1 MTQKGIL
8 LLILVFVFSAAG
20 AQTLIPSRSVN
31 WSLAGHKGPYV
42 EPDTTI
48 DFITAGGINDGA
60 TPNDSILAA
69 LLTTSGTHPA
79 IIYFP
84 KGNYLFTK
92 RINITK
98 SVILRGCSSDSTTF
112 SFNCPTESDLIYIYG
127 NSTGVVTQIL
137 STVSKDSLRL
147 QVSDASLFSK
157 GDIIHLSENDS
168 VLITSSWALNTTG
181 QLIRI
186 DTIINNDVWL
196 ESPVRRDFY
205 PSRNAKITRLNPVQ
219 NVGIE
224 NIKILPSNATVA
236 QTSNITFQFAYN
248 CWIKCIQSINCN
260 YAHIEARTSSNIVIT
275 GSYFQDAF
283 SYGDGGKAYGIMI
296 HSTSGECLIME
307 NIFKHLRHS
316 MIVQSGANGNV
327 FAYNYSREPYWTDVS
342 LPSNSAGD
350 MVLHGNYPYANLFE
364 GNIGQN
370 IVIDDSHGKN
380 GMYNTFF
387 RNRAEL
393 YGIFMNNNPATDY
406 VNFIGNEVPNTG
418 FLLGNY
424 SLFGSNHFQ
433 YGNNVRG
440 TITPT
445 GTTTLPE
452 ASLFLTSMPSY
463 YINNSHWPPVG
474 IPNSLNA
481 YKNEAQNRY
490 IAGQLNDCN
499 VDEIIVSI
507 SENESTQTLIIY
519 PNPATHSVRIETSAN
534 DQIEKIML
542 FSPTGKELSSCVTN
556 YIINI
561 SLLDNGIYFI
571 MIRFKNGQSV
581 MKKIVK
587 IS

>member
-1 MTQKGIL
+1 MNHKGML
-8 LLILVFVFSAAG
+8 LLILIFTFSAAS
-20 AQTLIPSRSVN
+20 AQTLSPSRSVN

-48 DFITAGGINDGA
+48 DFITAGGVNDGT
-60 TPNDSILAA
+60 TPNDSILASI
-69 LLTTSGTHPA
+69 LTTSGTHPA

-92 RINITK
+92 RININK
-98 SVILRGCSSDSTTF
+98 SVVLRGCSSDSTTF
-112 SFNCPTESDLIYIYG
+112 TFNFPFESDLIYIYG
-127 NSTGVVTQIL
+127 NATGVVTQIL
-137 STVSKDSLRL
+137 NNVVKDSLRL
-147 QVSDASLFSK
+147 RVSDASSFNK
-157 GDIIHLSENDS
+157 GDIVQLSENDS

-181 QLIRI
+181 QIIRI
-186 DTIINNDVWL
+186 DTIINNDIWL

-205 PSRNAKITRLNPVQ
+205 TARNAKITRLDPVQ

-224 NIKILPSNATVA
+224 SIKILPSNATVA
-236 QTSNITFQFAYN
+236 QTSNIAFQYAYN
-248 CWIKCIQSINCN
+248 CWIKCIKSINCN

-283 SYGDGGKAYGIMI
+283 SYGDGGKGYGIMI

-380 GMYNTFF
+380 GRYNTFF

-406 VNFIGNEVPNTG
+406 MNFIGNEVPNTG

-424 SLFGSNHFQ
+424 TLFGSNHFQ

-440 TITPT
+440 TITPA
-445 GTTTLPE
+445 GTASLPE
-452 ASLFLTSMPSY
+452 ASLFLTIMPSY
-463 YINNSHWPPVG
+463 YISNSHWPPVG
-474 IPNSLNA
+474 TPNSLNA

-499 VDEIIVSI
+499 VDEIIVSVN
-507 SENESTQTLIIY
+507 ENESTPSLIIY

-534 DQIEKIML
+534 DQIEKVML
-542 FSPTGKELSSCVTN
+542 FSPTGKELSSCVTD

-571 MIRFKNGQSV
+571 MIRFKNGRSV